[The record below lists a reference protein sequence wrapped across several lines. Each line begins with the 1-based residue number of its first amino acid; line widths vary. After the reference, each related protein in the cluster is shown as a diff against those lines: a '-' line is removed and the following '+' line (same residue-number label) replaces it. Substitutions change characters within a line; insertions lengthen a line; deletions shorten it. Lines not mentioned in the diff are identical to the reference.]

1 MRNAGSGTNA
11 NAFCLCLKFAVAGRS
26 QSHCARL
33 HSFACRQHI
42 SVIKVPLSAFGYKRL
57 FDAAYEQP
65 TPPPP
70 CLGWGVKK
78 ACISCCFVCKM
89 QDKFDLLLSTR
100 KFRPRGSWSKCRT
113 FMLWN
118 MNLSNIQL
126 KANNP
131 HVHKRTNTFQ
141 GNYLRSELYVGL
153 TWRRNWLRRH
163 SRTCVLHGG
172 DSRPKWVH
180 ERLCACDVVL
190 ICVAQHIQN
199 TKLLNIYY

>member
-1 MRNAGSGTNA
+1 MRNAGSGTNS
-11 NAFCLCLKFAVAGRS
+11 NAFCLCLQFAVVGGS

-42 SVIKVPLSAFGYKRL
+42 SVIKVPLSAFGCKRL

-70 CLGWGVKK
+70 PCLGWGVKK
-78 ACISCCFVCKM
+78 ACIPCCFVCKM
-89 QDKFDLLLSTR
+89 QNKFDLLLSTR
-100 KFRPRGSWSKCRT
+100 KFRPRGSWSKCTT

-118 MNLSNIQL
+118 MNTSYVQL
-126 KANNP
+126 KAINP
-131 HVHKRTNTFQ
+131 LHKRTNTFQ

-172 DSRPKWVH
+172 DSRPKCSWAFMCV
-180 ERLCACDVVL
+180 RCSSDISCAT
-190 ICVAQHIQN
+190 HPE
-199 TKLLNIYY
+199 